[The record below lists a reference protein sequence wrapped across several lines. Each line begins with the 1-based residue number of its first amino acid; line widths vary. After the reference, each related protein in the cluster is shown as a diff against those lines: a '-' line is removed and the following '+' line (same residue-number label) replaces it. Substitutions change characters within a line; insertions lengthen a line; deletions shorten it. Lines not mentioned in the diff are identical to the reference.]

1 MNIEIWQHGNV
12 IVTLTTESVSSH
24 YGIPVLLHRQ
34 SGQCYRP
41 ADVLKPLP
49 NAHLLIAATF
59 VLRHSRKLEGEDRT
73 AAKNF
78 LRQWP
83 DGPQL

>member
-1 MNIEIWQHGNV
+1 MTANLTALFQ
-12 IVTLTTESVSSH
+12 LTTEHPKSH

-34 SGQCYRP
+34 SGDIYGA
-41 ADVLKPLP
+41 ADVIKPLP
-49 NAHLLIAATF
+49 NAHLLTAAAF
-59 VLRHSRKLEGEDRT
+59 VLRHSRKLSGEDRV

-83 DGPQL
+83 DGPQM

>member
-1 MNIEIWQHGNV
+1 MTANLNGSFQ
-12 IVTLTTESVSSH
+12 LTTEHPKSH

-34 SGQCYRP
+34 SGDTYV
-41 ADVLKPLP
+41 AANVIKPLP
-49 NAHLLIAATF
+49 NAHLLTAAAF
-59 VLRHSRKLEGEDRT
+59 ILRHSRKLVGEDRM

-83 DGPQL
+83 EGPQL